1 MFFKDYVRNSCV
13 RVQASVGND
22 VACICVREW
31 RVLERERE
39 REKRRH
45 PEARDADK
53 ATERKLEKNQ
63 KTFPG
68 VIKIWFI

>member
-1 MFFKDYVRNSCV
+1 MRKS
-13 RVQASVGND
+13 
-22 VACICVREW
+22 VRE
-31 RVLERERE
+31 RERESVLERERE
-39 REKRRH
+39 RRQ

>member
-1 MFFKDYVRNSCV
+1 MLE
-13 RVQASVGND
+13 
-22 VACICVREW
+22 RE
-31 RVLERERE
+31 RERERE

>member
-1 MFFKDYVRNSCV
+1 MYLCE
-13 RVQASVGND
+13 RVKSV
-22 VACICVREW
+22 
-31 RVLERERE
+31 RERE
-39 REKRRH
+39 REKREREERECVRERERERERERRQ